1 MLYEAFKA
9 VEPLVSLLTRISLFN
24 RDAYDVHQCL
34 HKGLLNGLIRAT
46 GLLLFVRL
54 TLPCHAVDNGETRG
68 LEAEAVG
75 RGSLLDGD
83 T

>member
-1 MLYEAFKA
+1 MLYEALKA
-9 VEPLVSLLTRISLFN
+9 VKPLVCLLTRISLFN

-46 GLLLFVRL
+46 GLLLFARL
-54 TLPCHAVDNGETRG
+54 TLPCHAVHNREARG
-68 LEAEAVG
+68 LEAEAVR

-83 T
+83 A